1 MKYTEII
8 PGERLKPY
16 VKCYF
21 LFESET
27 EMEIEDTVFPSG
39 NMEFIFNLG
48 TGIWK
53 SEVDNTFHKTPPIEL
68 WGQLTQP
75 LNIQAQGKNQMLG
88 IRFFS
93 HSAAH
98 FLQEELWEFNNQ
110 IADLQ
115 DLLGNSA
122 KMLHEQLLN
131 VPNLNKRIQLIE
143 HFLISRMALTQK
155 KSAKIALV
163 SQIMK
168 DMKQNSFSDKVE
180 TVASRYDITSR
191 HLQTLF
197 LQSTGVTP
205 KLFGKINR
213 FQHSLGL
220 INQKD
225 TSLTDIAY
233 EAGYFDQSHFIR
245 EFKSF
250 TGVTPSSYSP
260 QSFPISFA
268 FANG

>member
-1 MKYTEII
+1 MKYSEIQ
-8 PGERLKPY
+8 PCEQLKPY

-21 LFESET
+21 VFESET

-39 NMEFIFNLG
+39 HMEFIFNLG

-53 SEVDNTFHKTPPIEL
+53 SAVKDVFIKTPPVEL

-75 LNIQAQGKNQMLG
+75 LAIQAMGKNQMLG
-88 IRFFS
+88 VRF
-93 HSAAH
+93 HSDSPGY
-98 FLQEELWEFNNQ
+98 FLKEEISEFNNQ
-110 IADLQ
+110 IADLR
-115 DLLGNSA
+115 DLLGASV
-122 KMLHEQLLN
+122 KQLHEQLLN
-131 VPNLNKRIQLIE
+131 IPSLKKKIELIE
-143 HFLISRMALTQK
+143 NFLIRRMMDSK
-155 KSAKIALV
+155 KRSGKIALV
-163 SQIMK
+163 SHIMS
-168 DMKQNSFSDKVE
+168 DMKQRSFTDKVE
-180 TVASRYDITSR
+180 TVASRYDISPR
-191 HLQTLF
+191 YLQNLF

-220 INQKD
+220 INQKNN
-225 TSLTDIAY
+225 SLTNIAY

-260 QSFPISFA
+260 EAFPISFA
-268 FANG
+268 FSNG

>member
-1 MKYTEII
+1 MKYTEIT
-8 PGERLKPY
+8 PGDRLKPY

-53 SEVDNTFHKTPPIEL
+53 SAVKDVFHKTPPVEL

-75 LNIQAQGKNQMLG
+75 LAIQAQGNNQMLG
-88 IRFFS
+88 IRFFT

-98 FLQEELWEFNNQ
+98 FMQEELWEFNNQ
-110 IADLQ
+110 IADLR
-115 DLLGNSA
+115 DVFGCSVKN
-122 KMLHEQLLN
+122 LHEQLLN
-131 VPNLNKRIQLIE
+131 VPDLNKRVQLIE
-143 HFLISRMALTQK
+143 HFLISRMTLTQK

-168 DMKQNSFSDKVE
+168 DMKVNSFSDKME
-180 TVASRYDITSR
+180 TIASRYDITSR
-191 HLQTLF
+191 HLQNLF

-205 KLFGKINR
+205 KLYGKINR

-220 INQKD
+220 INQKSS
-225 TSLTDIAY
+225 SLTDIAY
-233 EAGYFDQSHFIR
+233 ESGYFDQSHFIR

-250 TGVTPSSYSP
+250 TGITPSSYSP